1 MTVGNFVPE
10 ILSQKL
16 QKNLDKTGV
25 MMQVV
30 NRNYEGEIKQKGSS
44 VDIVKPGS
52 ISVRK
57 YAGTVIT
64 DKPSSTQQNFPVD
77 QADYFSF
84 EVSKIEEAQ
93 SQSNL
98 IEIYSQ
104 RAKVAIE
111 LNRDSYLQALV
122 ADAAAANTISTSI
135 ITKNNIYDKFSN
147 AYSLLGASNALN
159 DGKRPWIIVDYALR
173 KLLVNCPEF
182 TQANQL
188 GADTLRKGAVG
199 EIAGFEVLTST
210 NFAAVGG
217 TYSIMFGTN
226 EAITY
231 ASQVVDMER
240 NKKDFKTTV
249 QGLYV
254 YGAKVVEPAA
264 LGKLV
269 VTLS

>member
-16 QKNLDKTGV
+16 QKNLDNKGV
-25 MMQVV
+25 TSQIV
-30 NRNYEGEIKQKGSS
+30 NRYYEGEIKQKGDS

-64 DKPSSTQQNFPVD
+64 DKPSSTTQNFPVD

-98 IEIYSQ
+98 IEIYSE
-104 RAKVAIE
+104 RADVAIKN
-111 LNRDSYLQALV
+111 NRDSYIQSLV
-122 ADAAAANTISTSI
+122 AYAHADNTISTSVI
-135 ITKNNIYDKFSN
+135 SKDNIYDKFST
-147 AYSLLGASNALN
+147 AYSLLGASKALQ
-159 DGKRPWIIVDYALR
+159 DGKRPWIIIDYALN

-182 TQANQL
+182 TQANKL
-188 GADTLRKGAVG
+188 GEDTLRKGAVG
-199 EIAGFEVLTST
+199 EIAGFEVMLST
-210 NFAAVGG
+210 NFAAVAG
-217 TYSIMFGTN
+217 TYNIMFGTN

-240 NKKDFKTTV
+240 NKLNFKTTV

-254 YGAKVVEPAA
+254 YGAKVIEPAA

-269 VTLS
+269 VTL